1 MHHWVG
7 EGHSLIAVI
16 GPTSTL
22 SPRYFIY
29 VKEPII
35 CLYTS
40 STFSWSRGV
49 LETRAHRVMV
59 QTPKSKCSLFGAFL
73 IKPLFVVVVIGKY
86 GWFI

>member
-29 VKEPII
+29 VKEPIV

-49 LETRAHRVMV
+49 LETRAHKVMV
-59 QTPKSKCSLFGAFL
+59 
-73 IKPLFVVVVIGKY
+73 
-86 GWFI
+86 